1 MRANLL
7 AALGGL
13 LFGTGLGVAGM
24 TRPEKV
30 LGFLDVAGAW
40 DASLAFV
47 MLGGIAVHAALY
59 RLIRRRPSPLFDVR
73 FHVPDR
79 RDLDAPLLA
88 GAALFGAGWGLAG
101 YCPGPG
107 LVSAAAGRP
116 EAWLFVTTMTLGIL
130 LQHAVGHRPAGEA
143 PAPCKPASPAPRTP
157 STQKG

>member
-1 MRANLL
+1 MRANLS

-13 LFGTGLGVAGM
+13 LFGLGLGVAGM

-47 MLGGIAVHAALY
+47 MIGGIAVHATLY

-79 RDLDAPLLA
+79 RDLDRPLLV

-116 EAWLFVTTMTLGIL
+116 EALLFVAAMTFGML
-130 LQHAVGHRPAGEA
+130 LQHAAARRPGGVAPPPREPAG
-143 PAPCKPASPAPRTP
+143 PAPHAPSP
-157 STQKG
+157 QGG